1 MRSYHRYRVEL
12 RVLLSAHPRAAPNV
26 FWINAQTLGEGGVA
40 ADVPVSLETGETV
53 LLDLVLEERV
63 LSLPAAVRYHTGPLH
78 GFEFVDISEEQRSA
92 IRRYC
97 QTMAS

>member
-1 MRSYHRYRVEL
+1 M
-12 RVLLSAHPRAAPNV
+12 
-26 FWINAQTLGEGGVA
+26 FWINAQTLGEGGVG

-78 GFEFVDISEEQRSA
+78 GFEFVDITQEQRSA
-92 IRRYC
+92 IRRFC